1 MKKNYLNLLLLC
13 AASAII
19 APNNSSSTTAEVA
32 DTPWYRFNSKQV
44 LQTIVI
50 SALTV
55 VGGCMA
61 KSLRNR
67 CTARRINKKIREMNI
82 TNILEHIKNQTKV
95 QIKQSDHTGTVEFR
109 DLGDTSDSSS
119 CAGKYVIAEGR
130 RALTLLQL
138 DDRAIAALKQSRGVI
153 LFSVYSR
160 HPRHQE
166 SCVDHEIEVAKLLEI
181 LQFLCYNH
189 IPHITINLRE
199 NAIFAG
205 PGNCSGKV
213 ILPQFSLVTMFVPG
227 TTPAERTSI
236 LIPHPYNQK
245 KLEPEIDKILSYKVS
260 RWILERAGHHESK
273 AEIQTD
279 YNQAQNTAQLKKL
292 SALLPY
298 TQEVLIG
305 VI

>member
-13 AASAII
+13 AASGML
-19 APNNSSSTTAEVA
+19 APENSSSSAQT
-32 DTPWYRFNSKQV
+32 DDKPWYEFNSKQI

-67 CTARRINKKIREMNI
+67 CTARRINKKIRAMNI
-82 TNILEHIKNQTKV
+82 SNLLEHIKNQTKV
-95 QIKQSDHTGTVEFR
+95 QIKQSGHTGTVEFR
-109 DLGDTSDSSS
+109 ELGDTSDSSS
-119 CAGKYVIAEGR
+119 CAGKYVIAEGV
-130 RALTLLQL
+130 RALTLLHL
-138 DDRAIAALKQSRGVI
+138 DPGAVAALKQSRGVI
-153 LFSVYSR
+153 LLSVYSR

-166 SCVDHEIEVAKLLEI
+166 SCIDHEIEVAKLLEI
-181 LQFLCYNH
+181 LQFLCDNH

-213 ILPQFSLVTMFVPG
+213 TLPQFSLVTMFVPG

-236 LIPHPYNQK
+236 LISHPYNQK

-273 AEIQTD
+273 ADIQPD
-279 YNQAQNTAQLKKL
+279 YNQAQYAAQLKKL
-292 SALLPY
+292 SSLLPY